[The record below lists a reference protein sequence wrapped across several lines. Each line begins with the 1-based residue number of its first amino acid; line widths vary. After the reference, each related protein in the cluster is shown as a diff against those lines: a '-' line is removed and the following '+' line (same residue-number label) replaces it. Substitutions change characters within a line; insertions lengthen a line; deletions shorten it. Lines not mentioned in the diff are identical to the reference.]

1 MNTVGSTDVVAVD
14 VAAEEES
21 CVGKSKSN
29 SEFPGSNSPNSS
41 SSTSSLS
48 EKLSTLTVLL
58 PLCCGDGAV
67 LAAVKL
73 MVMENTPDDEK
84 VPVANDLHTST
95 NSESHPPL
103 MMEASGIILAGDDL
117 DSNDVLFFCLLLL
130 LLPPI
135 IVVEAAV
142 AGFDFDGV
150 ANDDDDDD
158 DGFSFFFVKPIV
170 A

>member
-1 MNTVGSTDVVAVD
+1 MNTVGSTDV
-14 VAAEEES
+14 AAEEES
-21 CVGKSKSN
+21 CCLGKSKSN

-67 LAAVKL
+67 LLAAVKL

-84 VPVANDLHTST
+84 VPVANDLHTNI

-103 MMEASGIILAGDDL
+103 MMEVSGIILAGDDL

>member
-21 CVGKSKSN
+21 CLGKSKSN

-67 LAAVKL
+67 LLAAVKL

-84 VPVANDLHTST
+84 VPVANDLHTNI

-103 MMEASGIILAGDDL
+103 MMEVSGIILAGDDL

-142 AGFDFDGV
+142 AGFDFAGV
-150 ANDDDDDD
+150 ASGDDDD